1 MIDTGQPIGV
11 SDELPIISSV
21 GQMLVKCWPGVGRD
35 LEMLPPRVAWEVS
48 VQGNAIKSIFKEI
61 SMEINHLLKAGFGR
75 RGFLSGSSLL
85 LTGALLGA
93 AEEAKTAPVPP
104 PPAAVPQDKQDKDAL
119 LADLVTANHILQD
132 QGVVDGYGHVSV
144 RNPANPNHF
153 YISRWLAPDLV
164 TVKDIVELDYD
175 CVPANGDTR
184 KLYSERWIHAE
195 IYRVR
200 PDVKSIVHTHAPTVV
215 LMGTINEPLLPVYH
229 MGGFIGTGLPTF
241 DIRKSFGMTNML
253 INDAAKGKPLAQTL
267 GDKPGALMRGH
278 GGITVGNSIMHS
290 VGRSVY
296 LKINAEMH
304 LQAGSRKIE
313 TLSPEE
319 AHQAEVGNQEFP
331 KDWDLW
337 ARKVRKS

>member
-1 MIDTGQPIGV
+1 
-11 SDELPIISSV
+11 
-21 GQMLVKCWPGVGRD
+21 MLRA
-35 LEMLPPRVAWEVS
+35 RVARRFPARKKA
-48 VQGNAIKSIFKEI
+48 NKSNSKEI
-61 SMEINHLLKAGFGR
+61 SMSFNHLLKAGFGR

-85 LTGALLGA
+85 LTSALLGA
-93 AEEAKTAPVPP
+93 TEEANAKPAPVPAP
-104 PPAAVPQDKQDKDAL
+104 PEPVPQDKQDKDAL
-119 LADLVTANHILQD
+119 LADLVIANHILQD

-153 YISRWLAPDLV
+153 FISRWLAPDLV
-164 TVKDIVELDYD
+164 TKSDIVELDYD

-253 INDAAKGKPLAQTL
+253 INDAAKGKALAQTL
-267 GDKPGALMRGH
+267 GNFPGALMRGH

-304 LQAGSRKIE
+304 LQAGNRKIE

-319 AHQAEVGNQEFP
+319 AHQAEAGNQEFP

-337 ARKVRKS
+337 ARKVTKS

>member
-1 MIDTGQPIGV
+1 MNRKNF
-11 SDELPIISSV
+11 L
-21 GQMLVKCWPGVGRD
+21 
-35 LEMLPPRVAWEVS
+35 
-48 VQGNAIKSIFKEI
+48 N
-61 SMEINHLLKAGFGR
+61 AGFGR

-93 AEEAKTAPVPP
+93 TEKSEAKPAEVPD
-104 PPAAVPQDKQDKDAL
+104 PPADGPQDKESL

-144 RNPANPNHF
+144 RNPTNPNHF

-164 TVKDIVELDYD
+164 TPSDIVELDLD
-175 CVPANGDTR
+175 CVSVNGDTR
-184 KLYSERWIHAE
+184 KLYSERWIHSE

-200 PDVKSIVHTHAPTVV
+200 PDVKSIVHSHAPTVV
-215 LMGTINEPLLPVYH
+215 VMGTINEPLLPVYH
-229 MGGFIGTGLPTF
+229 MGGFLGTGLPVF

-253 INDAAKGKPLAQTL
+253 INDASKGKALAQTL

-304 LQAGSRKIE
+304 LQAGGRKIE
-313 TLSPEE
+313 TLAPEE
-319 AHQAEVGNQEFP
+319 AKLAEAGNQEFP

-337 ARKVRKS
+337 KRAVLAKR